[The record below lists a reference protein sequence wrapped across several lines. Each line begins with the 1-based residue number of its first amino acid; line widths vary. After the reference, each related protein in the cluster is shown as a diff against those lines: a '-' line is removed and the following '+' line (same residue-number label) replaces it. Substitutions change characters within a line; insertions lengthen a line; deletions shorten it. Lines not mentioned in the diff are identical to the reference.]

1 MKLNLLDVDLG
12 GGSVLQYANRDP
24 YQMMGYL
31 LKTPEG
37 KTVMIDGGRQEGAD
51 AAYLHELILKEGG
64 RVDLWLITHAHDD
77 HFRIWMRLIL
87 KWGRCE
93 SASRPWNG

>member
-1 MKLNLLDVDLG
+1 MAYQLLDVDLG

-37 KTVMIDGGRQEGAD
+37 KTVMIDGGRWEKAVFSFSSLAGC
-51 AAYLHELILKEGG
+51 
-64 RVDLWLITHAHDD
+64 ITISVYIFLFKSYIA
-77 HFRIWMRLIL
+77 L
-87 KWGRCE
+87 RC
-93 SASRPWNG
+93 N